1 MLKIGFVPFCLPPDK
16 SGLTQKGTQ
25 KRHPQSIYSLPPLAG
40 REGAL
45 INISSSV
52 ASSSVILF
60 LEQNR

>member
-1 MLKIGFVPFCLPPDK
+1 MLKIGFVPFCLPKKVPK
-16 SGLTQKGTQ
+16 KGTLN
-25 KRHPQSIYSLPPLAG
+25 RYTARL

-52 ASSSVILF
+52 VSSSVILF